1 MIIIETLEV
10 LTGLLREV
18 LRRRARAFRTL
29 MSRTAIWRVEVLEF
43 ALSDL
48 FSDNIDVVREVH
60 LLQELEDEAW
70 QKADNHDQED
80 DGPEGGLTKNLGR
93 GLVEEL
99 GEGFVGGPD
108 AGPEEDEE
116 GGDASQQAHQPIP
129 SGGVEH
135 DVQVDDDYGCDG
147 DVDADAVAVANVLAI
162 GGDEDA
168 RGEEEVHHEVTDY
181 RLVCGVEH
189 VEPGNL
195 LADCTKMRTLYTYQ
209 NLV

>member
-18 LRRRARAFRTL
+18 LRRRARALRPLFMVGTL
-29 MSRTAIWRVEVLEF
+29 RRVEVLKF

-60 LLQELEDEAW
+60 LLQELQDEAW
-70 QKADNHDQED
+70 QKADNNDQEY

-93 GLVEEL
+93 GLVEKL

-116 GGDASQQAHQPIP
+116 GGDAGQQTHQPIP
-129 SGGVEH
+129 SGRVEH

-147 DVDADAVAVANVLAI
+147 DVDADAVAVTNVLAI

-168 RGEEEVHHEVTDY
+168 RGEE
-181 RLVCGVEH
+181 
-189 VEPGNL
+189 
-195 LADCTKMRTLYTYQ
+195 
-209 NLV
+209 